1 MRAHNR
7 FFSMNK
13 LPLLFMLLGLLMLVV
28 IYPAFNGKHVTIP
41 TSDFPVYKSSNQNAA
56 NGWVTMEVVAAEEL
70 GTGKTTTTN
79 SKILMSPGNKYY
91 FLYLVKD
98 REGNIAVYS
107 DQESFDISHQNPF
120 GDSNE
125 KCPKTIYGK
134 VSTFESKFKSFD
146 GYDKLKQFAGY
157 DVISEYQYPAETSHY
172 VQSDTGRS
180 IQSILPY
187 VGTACFA
194 AAVISYIVL
203 KKQAKKTTER
213 LRAEELKK
221 ENEKYGI

>member
-1 MRAHNR
+1 M
-7 FFSMNK
+7 
-13 LPLLFMLLGLLMLVV
+13 
-28 IYPAFNGKHVTIP
+28 
-41 TSDFPVYKSSNQNAA
+41 
-56 NGWVTMEVVAAEEL
+56 
-70 GTGKTTTTN
+70 
-79 SKILMSPGNKYY
+79 
-91 FLYLVKD
+91 
-98 REGNIAVYS
+98 
-107 DQESFDISHQNPF
+107 QE
-120 GDSNE
+120 NE
-125 KCPKTIYGK
+125 TIYGK